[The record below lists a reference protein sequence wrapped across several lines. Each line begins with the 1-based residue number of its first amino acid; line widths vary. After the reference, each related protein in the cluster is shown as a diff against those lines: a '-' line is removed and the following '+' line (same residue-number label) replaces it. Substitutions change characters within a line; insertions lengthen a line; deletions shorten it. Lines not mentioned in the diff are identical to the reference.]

1 MTSQLT
7 ALRNPSTPERGVLDI
22 KAHLIGEEI
31 DGAILD
37 VWKKKVDNLE
47 YKLRTKEKQV
57 QSLTSDLES
66 LSEEM
71 KYLEEKNKLQAR
83 YLLEQN
89 RQLIETEYV
98 YSNQLKSP
106 IDAIS
111 SLVHRLYE
119 SDHLEDIQQLVG
131 LLEKNTRQL
140 QERIKELSNSISRM

>member
-7 ALRNPSTPERGVLDI
+7 TLRNHSAPERGVLDV

-37 VWKKKVDNLE
+37 VWKKKVDHLE
-47 YKLRTKEKQV
+47 YKLKTKEKQV
-57 QSLTSDLES
+57 QSLTSDLDA
-66 LSEEM
+66 LGEEM
-71 KYLEEKNKLQAR
+71 KYLEEKNKTQAR

-89 RQLIETEYV
+89 RQIIETEYV
-98 YSNQLKSP
+98 YSSQLKSP

-119 SDHLEDIQQLVG
+119 SGHSEDIQQVVE

-140 QERIKELSNSISRM
+140 QERIKELSNSISKV